1 MSRRRTRRRDTR
13 TPSAVVISGLAVLLL
28 LGTLSVVALRST
40 NGLPWRSYKTVF
52 VAVPE
57 PGNLQTH
64 SEVRVGGVRV
74 GQVVGVRRG
83 DGGAR
88 IELKLDAGEADV
100 PVDTTALVRG
110 AGLLGQR
117 FVELIP
123 GRSRDMVADRSVL
136 VGPQD
141 ALTSG
146 VPDFLKT
153 FDARTRRGVTSA
165 VDGLG
170 RGLQGRGEGLNRA
183 LRAGPPNGEAF
194 PVVARAIRE
203 RPGAAERLLPAL
215 AGGSAAADDAADEL
229 AAALAPTADG
239 LETINSRR
247 DDLGRALGELPPLMA
262 AARPGLAEGRV
273 LLRSA
278 DTLATA
284 AADVLPAAPG
294 ALRATAALLRESP
307 RPLARTRRL
316 VDAAGRTVPHAL
328 RLTRATSPVLD
339 PLQRSLRDLDPV
351 VAQLGKHACDID
363 NFAENWRSALG
374 FGIPGSGQD
383 TPLPN
388 GAIGPLNF
396 FRVTILFGKESVQR
410 FSLPP
415 ASKAPDPY
423 SPACRYSPGP
433 AYSEPDLTGGR

>member
-1 MSRRRTRRRDTR
+1 MTRRRTRRRDTR
-13 TPSAVVISGLAVLLL
+13 TPAAVITSGLVMVAL
-28 LGTLSVVALRST
+28 LGTLSLLALRST
-40 NGLPWRSYKTVF
+40 NGLPYKSYKTVY

-64 SEVRVGGVRV
+64 SEVRTGGVRV

-88 IELKLDAGEADV
+88 IELKLDADEADF
-100 PVDTTALVRG
+100 PVDTSALVRG

-117 FVELIP
+117 FVELRP
-123 GRSRDMVADRSVL
+123 GSSRRIVAEGGVIT
-136 VGPQD
+136 GPRD
-141 ALTSG
+141 ALTNG
-146 VPDFLKT
+146 VPDFLKA
-153 FDARTRRGVTSA
+153 FDARTRHGITSA

-194 PVVARAIRE
+194 PLVARAIRE
-203 RPGAAERLLPAL
+203 RPGAAERLLSAL
-215 AGGSAAADDAADEL
+215 AGASATLDDASDEL
-229 AAALAPTADG
+229 AAAMTPTADG
-239 LETINSRR
+239 LATVNARR
-247 DDLGRALGELPPLMA
+247 DELGRALSELPPLMA
-262 AARPGLAEGRV
+262 AARPGLSEGRV

-278 DTLATA
+278 NTLATA
-284 AADVLPAAPG
+284 AADVLPRAPG

-307 RPLARTRRL
+307 RPLERARRL
-316 VDAAGRTVPHAL
+316 VDAAGRTVPQAL
-328 RLTRATSPVLD
+328 RLTRAASPVFD
-339 PLQRSLRDLDPV
+339 PLQRTLRDLDPV

-374 FGIPGSGQD
+374 YGIPGTGQD

-396 FRVTILFGKESVQR
+396 FRVTVLAGKESVQR

-415 ASKAPDPY
+415 NAAPDPY
-423 SPACRYSPGP
+423 SAPCKYSPGGV
-433 AYSEPDLTGGR
+433 YTEPNLNGGR